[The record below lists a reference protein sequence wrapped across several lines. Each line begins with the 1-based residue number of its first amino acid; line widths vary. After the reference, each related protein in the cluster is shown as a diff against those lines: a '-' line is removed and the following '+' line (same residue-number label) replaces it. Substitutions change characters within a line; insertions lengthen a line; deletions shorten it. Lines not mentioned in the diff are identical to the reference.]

1 MRNKFNNLVQDSLY
15 WYQPE
20 QLVQAPRKNFLELVV
35 INNAHRLSLDC
46 LEATNDF
53 RKKYNIG
60 IVLLAVPGF
69 DRKIRLFDSVG
80 CDVSLYHEYDAPRS
94 DELRQI
100 LELRW
105 RKETVNIEDSAIT
118 IIEEVTHSNIQ
129 KALNIQTE
137 IERVR
142 SINSISI
149 ISPELVQAASK
160 SLLLDLPARS
170 KK

>member
-1 MRNKFNNLVQDSLY
+1 MAFAQVALD
-15 WYQPE
+15 
-20 QLVQAPRKNFLELVV
+20 
-35 INNAHRLSLDC
+35 AHRLSLDC
-46 LEATNDF
+46 LEAINDF

-129 KALNIQTE
+129 KALNIRRE
-137 IERVR
+137 CKYR
-142 SINSISI
+142 
-149 ISPELVQAASK
+149 
-160 SLLLDLPARS
+160 ARCTYVA
-170 KK
+170 KTCRIYRAK